1 MNADSD
7 RTARR
12 LRVAVVGP
20 GGWGQQHVRIFAGR
34 PDTEVVAV
42 VGRDPDR
49 TAALAAQAHT
59 IGFTDIDLML
69 EETRPDLVTVALPN
83 EQHFESTLKV
93 VMAGIPVLV
102 EKPLVF
108 QLVEADQ
115 LLREAERQ
123 NLFFAIN
130 FNHRFAEPV
139 RRAKEAIAAGKLGEL
154 VFTSWRFGGEANPRS
169 SHPHAQLIETQCHG
183 FDMLEHLAGPIASV
197 MAQMTNKTRGSY
209 TTVAIAI
216 EFADGGVGSLLGS
229 YDSSYAYPLTQFVEV
244 NGTAGRLL
252 IEDTVRR
259 LTISQSGDE
268 TSVTWEAGYFNDL
281 ARDFHQTF
289 DRHMDAL
296 VPALLAGA
304 EPPVHARA
312 GRRALAL
319 ACACIESF
327 ETGRR
332 VITVYDR

>member
-1 MNADSD
+1 
-7 RTARR
+7 
-12 LRVAVVGP
+12 VVGP
-20 GGWGQQHVRIFAGR
+20 GGWGQQHVRIFGGR

-42 VGRDPDR
+42 VGRETDR
-49 TAALAAQAHT
+49 TAALAAQART
-59 IGFTDIDLML
+59 IGFTDIDRML
-69 EETRPDLVTVALPN
+69 EDIQPDLVTIALPN
-83 EQHFESTLKV
+83 EHHFESTLKV

-108 QLVEADQ
+108 GLDEADQ

-139 RRAKEAIAAGKLGEL
+139 RRAKAAIAAGLLGDL

-183 FDMLEHLAGPIASV
+183 FDMLEHLAGPISSV

-216 EFADGGVGSLLGS
+216 EFTNGGVGSLLGS
-229 YDSSYAYPLTQFVEV
+229 YDSSYAYPLTQFIEV
-244 NGTAGRLL
+244 NGSAGRLQ

-259 LTISQSGDE
+259 LTISRSGDE
-268 TSVTWEAGYFNDL
+268 SSVVWEAGYFNDS

-289 DRHMDAL
+289 DRHVDAL

-304 EPPVHARA
+304 EPPIHARA

-319 ACACIESF
+319 AYSCIESF
-327 ETGRR
+327 ETGCR
-332 VITVYDR
+332 VFTK

>member
-1 MNADSD
+1 
-7 RTARR
+7 
-12 LRVAVVGP
+12 
-20 GGWGQQHVRIFAGR
+20 
-34 PDTEVVAV
+34 
-42 VGRDPDR
+42 
-49 TAALAAQAHT
+49 
-59 IGFTDIDLML
+59 
-69 EETRPDLVTVALPN
+69 
-83 EQHFESTLKV
+83 
-93 VMAGIPVLV
+93 MAGIPVLV

-108 QLVEADQ
+108 GLDEADQ

-139 RRAKEAIAAGKLGEL
+139 RRAKAAIAAGLLGDL
-154 VFTSWRFGGEANPRS
+154 VFTSWRFGGEANPHS

-183 FDMLEHLAGPIASV
+183 FDMLEHLAGPISSV

-216 EFADGGVGSLLGS
+216 EFTNGGVGSLLGS

-244 NGTAGRLL
+244 NGSAGRLQ

-259 LTISQSGDE
+259 LTISRSGDE
-268 TSVTWEAGYFNDL
+268 SSVVWEAGYFNDS

-289 DRHMDAL
+289 DRHVDAL

-304 EPPVHARA
+304 EPPIHARA

-319 ACACIESF
+319 AYSCIESF
-327 ETGRR
+327 ETGCR
-332 VITVYDR
+332 VFTK

>member
-1 MNADSD
+1 MKRNSD
-7 RTARR
+7 PTARR

-20 GGWGQQHVRIFAGR
+20 GGWGQQHVRIFGGR

-42 VGRDPDR
+42 VGRETDR
-49 TAALAAQAHT
+49 TAALAAQART
-59 IGFTDIDLML
+59 IGFTDIDRML
-69 EETRPDLVTVALPN
+69 EDIQPDLVTIALPN
-83 EQHFESTLKV
+83 EHHFESTLKV
-93 VMAGIPVLV
+93 VMAGVPVLV

-108 QLVEADQ
+108 RLDEADQ

-139 RRAKEAIAAGKLGEL
+139 RRAKAAIAAGLLGDL

-183 FDMLEHLAGPIASV
+183 FDMLEHLAGPISSV

-216 EFADGGVGSLLGS
+216 EFTDGGVGSLLGS

-244 NGTAGRLL
+244 NGSAGRLQ

-259 LTISQSGDE
+259 LTISRSGDE
-268 TSVTWEAGYFNDL
+268 SSVVWEAGYFNDS

-289 DRHMDAL
+289 DRHVDAL

-304 EPPVHARA
+304 EPPIHARA

-319 ACACIESF
+319 AYSCIESF
-327 ETGRR
+327 ETGCR
-332 VITVYDR
+332 VFTK

>member
-1 MNADSD
+1 
-7 RTARR
+7 
-12 LRVAVVGP
+12 VAVVGP
-20 GGWGQQHVRIFAGR
+20 GGWGQQHVRIFGGR

-42 VGRDPDR
+42 VGRETDR
-49 TAALAAQAHT
+49 TAALAAQART
-59 IGFTDIDLML
+59 IGFTDIGRML
-69 EETRPDLVTVALPN
+69 ENIRPDLVTIALPN
-83 EQHFESTLKV
+83 ELHFESTLKV
-93 VMAGIPVLV
+93 VMAGVPVLV

-108 QLVEADQ
+108 GLDEADQ

-139 RRAKEAIAAGKLGEL
+139 RRAKAAIAAGLLGEL
-154 VFTSWRFGGEANPRS
+154 VFTSWRFGGEANPHS

-183 FDMLEHLAGPIASV
+183 FDMLEHLAGPISSV

-216 EFADGGVGSLLGS
+216 ECTNGGVGSLLGS
-229 YDSSYAYPLTQFVEV
+229 YDSSYAYPLTQFIEV
-244 NGTAGRLL
+244 NGSAGRLQ

-259 LTISQSGDE
+259 LTISRSGDE
-268 TSVTWEAGYFNDL
+268 SSVVWEAGYFNDS

-289 DRHMDAL
+289 DRHVDAL

-304 EPPVHARA
+304 EPPIHARA

-319 ACACIESF
+319 AYSCIESF
-327 ETGRR
+327 ETGCR
-332 VITVYDR
+332 VFTK